1 MRVRRF
7 GFYTRATEVKT
18 PLDIYL
24 QRYSRLSACYTVQ
37 RYDQLWYV
45 LGSDELG
52 AVARADSPLP
62 TRRQQPQQTQ
72 RLRTALSRLP
82 RDIVKEIGKRI
93 PLLIPPFTNN
103 ILRRALKDH
112 PSLAGVVGN
121 KGSWLT

>member
-1 MRVRRF
+1 MR
-7 GFYTRATEVKT
+7 RATEVKN
-18 PLDIYL
+18 PLGIYL
-24 QRYSRLSACYTVQ
+24 QRYSRLSARYTVQ

-52 AVARADSPLP
+52 AVARADSPPLP

-93 PLLIPPFTNN
+93 PLPIPPFTND
-103 ILRRALKDH
+103 ILHRTLQDH
-112 PSLAGVVGN
+112 LACVVGN